1 MPSGNRSLDGF
12 TRESFSHD
20 GRTRDV
26 FYRGDGPGV
35 VVMTEV
41 PGITPQVAAFSTR
54 VADAGYTVAMPD
66 LIGTPGK
73 PLSPGYALQSIA
85 RACISAEF
93 ELLLTHRSSAITD
106 WLRALARDLHR
117 RAGGPGVGAVGMC
130 LTGNFALALMLEPC
144 LLAPVLSQ
152 PSLPFGLTPARRR
165 ALHLSADELGV
176 VRRRARDEGVGV
188 LALRFT
194 ADVMCPRA
202 RFESLRRELGPG
214 VETIEIDS
222 HPGNAHGIP
231 RVAHSVLTNDLV
243 DRDGH
248 PTRAALDRVMSFLDE
263 RLHAD

>member
-1 MPSGNRSLDGF
+1 MLAALFAVGCSKGGGGEKKVASQAP
-12 TRESFSHD
+12 
-20 GRTRDV
+20 
-26 FYRGDGPGV
+26 
-35 VVMTEV
+35 
-41 PGITPQVAAFSTR
+41 VAAPAATVS
-54 VADAGYTVAMPD
+54 DAAPAARKKKKPPLPPPPTKAARRDFRGRMKQGRD
-66 LIGTPGK
+66 LAKHGQ
-73 PLSPGYALQSIA
+73 YA
-85 RACISAEF
+85 RAAAEF
-93 ELLLTHRSSAITD
+93 ELLSTHRSSPITD
-106 WLRALARDLHR
+106 LLRALARQLHQ

-130 LTGNFALALMLEPC
+130 LTGNFALSLMLEPC
-144 LLAPVLSQ
+144 LLAPVPSQ
-152 PSLPFGLTPARRR
+152 PSLPFGVTASRRR
-165 ALHLSADELGV
+165 ALHLSPAELRV

-202 RFESLRRELGPG
+202 RFDSLRRELGPG

-248 PTRAALDRVMSFLDE
+248 PTRAALDRVMAFLDE